1 MAVRE
6 SRGRVWPLTTQLS
19 CDRALGNGLLETTC
33 CSPANQPGSATP
45 VSNARS
51 GHPRPSRV
59 STDELVVG
67 RHQAPRS
74 RPQRLQR
81 PLRHLDIC
89 SRYVGWTIAARE
101 DSEIVEALI
110 RSVAQIHGAPA
121 VCSEHLQGV
130 DALG

>member
-6 SRGRVWPLTTQLS
+6 SRGRVWPLMTQLS
-19 CDRALGNGLLETTC
+19 CDRAVGNGLLGTTC
-33 CSPANQPGSATP
+33 CSAASRAAPP

-51 GHPRPSRV
+51 GHLRPSRV

-89 SRYVGWTIAARE
+89 SRYVGWTIAARQ
-101 DSEIVEALI
+101 DGEIVEALI